1 MLRALMMAYGMPK
14 EEIIRLILER
24 RRVDEAD
31 KDERR
36 QEAA

>member
-1 MLRALMMAYGMPK
+1 MLRALMMAYGMPE
-14 EEIIRLILER
+14 EEIIRLNLER
-24 RRVDEAD
+24 RRADEAD